1 MWFHLRL
8 NVAQVLQ
15 HPILC
20 CLNLW
25 LYKNHLGIVQVFFN
39 LTQIRILSDLGLFL
53 STSHSSWSWTLPQES
68 SSYLPYVLH
77 LPLLGYGVQDWG
89 GSHRHGWS
97 LLQFLVSEPFICS
110 GEWGCCSNGVSFI
123 LELGPQWLDRA
134 QFLLSKFISEA
145 LQFSDSRCK
154 EQVSLLV
161 ITHCFMGG
169 HFFSLFD
176 IGEMRASEELIEPL
190 NLVKTM
196 HS

>member
-1 MWFHLRL
+1 MIECCSSPTAPHS
-8 NVAQVLQ
+8 VL
-15 HPILC
+15 LSES
-20 CLNLW
+20 LV
-25 LYKNHLGIVQVFFN
+25 VQESSGYSAGPFN
-39 LTQIRILSDLGLFL
+39 LTKIRILSDLELFL
-53 STSHSSWSWTLPQES
+53 STSRSSRSWTLPQES
-68 SSYLPYVLH
+68 SSYFPYVLH

-97 LLQFLVSEPFICS
+97 LLQFLVSEPIICS

-169 HFFSLFD
+169 HFFPHL
-176 IGEMRASEELIEPL
+176 
-190 NLVKTM
+190 T
-196 HS
+196 